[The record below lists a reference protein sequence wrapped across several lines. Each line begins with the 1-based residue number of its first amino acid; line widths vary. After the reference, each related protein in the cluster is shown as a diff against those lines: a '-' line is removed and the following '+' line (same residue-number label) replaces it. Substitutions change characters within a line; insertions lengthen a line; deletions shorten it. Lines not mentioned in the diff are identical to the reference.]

1 MLTTTIKNAEK
12 YDYLGSRFK
21 KAFAFLRNTDFS
33 VLSEGKIEIEGD
45 DIFAE
50 VQEYVTKPESECRFE
65 SHKKYFD
72 IQFMAEGEE
81 YFGFIPL
88 EELEKDTGYDEERDL
103 EFYKFPEVSGRLHLK
118 KGDFAVVSPDDG
130 HQPRCIGKAP
140 CQVKKIV
147 VKVRTDQ

>member
-12 YDYLGSRFK
+12 YDYLGAR
-21 KAFAFLRNTDFS
+21 
-33 VLSEGKIEIEGD
+33 
-45 DIFAE
+45 
-50 VQEYVTKPESECRFE
+50 
-65 SHKKYFD
+65 
-72 IQFMAEGEE
+72 
-81 YFGFIPL
+81 FIPL